1 MSFQFCGC
9 DELAIFIL
17 GKMLKQLL
25 RVCDCPQSSGYMQ
38 AATAA
43 SPPGAG
49 GEAPQEGDGFTYEHL
64 AAKDQLWLD
73 FAADTGDGG

>member
-1 MSFQFCGC
+1 MASGFVVSKSLQ
-9 DELAIFIL
+9 AIEY
-17 GKMLKQLL
+17 
-25 RVCDCPQSSGYMQ
+25 VAAQ

-49 GEAPQEGDGFTYEHL
+49 GEPPQEGDGFTYEHL
-64 AAKDQLWLD
+64 AAKDELWLD

>member
-1 MSFQFCGC
+1 MPKTLSAV
-9 DELAIFIL
+9 EHVAA
-17 GKMLKQLL
+17 
-25 RVCDCPQSSGYMQ
+25 Q

-49 GEAPQEGDGFTYEHL
+49 GEPPQEGDGFTYEHL
-64 AAKDQLWLD
+64 AAKNELWLD